1 MGISKFEGGN
11 MLEKLF
17 KLTEK
22 KTTVRTE
29 IIAGVTTFLAM
40 AYILA
45 VNPAIL
51 GDAGMDAQ
59 SVFLATAIAS
69 ALGSVL
75 MGLFAN
81 YPVALAPG
89 MGVNAFF
96 TYSAVMLM
104 GETWQ
109 SALAAVFVS
118 GVLFLLISVTGVRK
132 VIINAIPKQLK
143 IAIAAG
149 IGFFIAFVGLKNAG
163 IIVASE
169 ATGVAM
175 GALTE
180 PTVLLAIFGIIVTF
194 ALVAR
199 NVPAAVFLGLVI
211 TAVVGLVFGLMGV
224 EGMPQLPE
232 TFELNFKMTTIG
244 GFAEGFSQ
252 LFSNIPNMIVI
263 VFSFLFVDFFDT
275 AGTLV
280 GIGNRIGLVNDEGE
294 MEGVEKALLADAIA
308 SVVGSMIGT
317 STVTSF
323 VESTSGVAVGGRTGL
338 TAITTGVLFLVSI
351 LFAPIVLSV
360 VTSAV
365 TTPALVVV
373 GVMMSQQ
380 LKEIDWDDFAFAAS
394 GFVTVIMMILTYSIA
409 NGIAWGFIIYTI
421 VMLATKRSNKI
432 SPVVVALDIVF
443 ILYFSMDVW
452 MKWF

>member
-1 MGISKFEGGN
+1 

-338 TAITTGVLFLVSI
+338 TAVTTGVLFLVSI